1 MTLICTPHTF
11 HHVSAKKPKQVRVYL
26 NEEAADLTKAA
37 SEEIGDISESQ
48 IVSILVLAG
57 LRALRE
63 RGYKMTLPLKLSLV
77 EEQEVA
83 VVPSTRRI

>member
-1 MTLICTPHTF
+1 M
-11 HHVSAKKPKQVRVYL
+11 YL

-63 RGYKMTLPLKLSLV
+63 HGYKMTLPLKLVMVPQSDLP
-77 EEQEVA
+77 